1 MYLKNG
7 LIKFLKVKNVILLIL
22 GVFLVSSSVAII
34 TQLIVGYF
42 GDWFTIL
49 HARAFP
55 ESVFLIII
63 GIVLIVCSR
72 ISRRLINDA
81 VFFSGYFEGD
91 LNGYVD
97 FAELAEVTGK
107 TTEQIRSRVQLSLS
121 RDYRAL
127 QQNNYLLLP
136 ELRRLDGKARVF

>member
-49 HARAFP
+49 HDRF
-55 ESVFLIII
+55 
-63 GIVLIVCSR
+63 
-72 ISRRLINDA
+72 
-81 VFFSGYFEGD
+81 
-91 LNGYVD
+91 
-97 FAELAEVTGK
+97 
-107 TTEQIRSRVQLSLS
+107 SLS
-121 RDYRAL
+121 SSGSY
-127 QQNNYLLLP
+127 
-136 ELRRLDGKARVF
+136 

>member
-55 ESVFLIII
+55 ESVILIII
-63 GIVLIVCSR
+63 GIVLTVCSR
-72 ISRRLINDA
+72 ISRTDMSIL
-81 VFFSGYFEGD
+81 
-91 LNGYVD
+91 
-97 FAELAEVTGK
+97 
-107 TTEQIRSRVQLSLS
+107 RS
-121 RDYRAL
+121 
-127 QQNNYLLLP
+127 LP
-136 ELRRLDGKARVF
+136 R

>member
-72 ISRRLINDA
+72 ISRRLIKSA
-81 VFFSGYFEGD
+81 VIPLY
-91 LNGYVD
+91 
-97 FAELAEVTGK
+97 ELTLLLMVGIERL
-107 TTEQIRSRVQLSLS
+107 ELSRVFKTQGILNPLC
-121 RDYRAL
+121 
-127 QQNNYLLLP
+127 LP
-136 ELRRLDGKARVF
+136 ISPYSHT